1 MKLSIATTNTALA
14 SMAITSLVSY
24 PTGAAAAASCTH
36 GKLFVSSI
44 DDTTVRVLDLNSGLD
59 NIALDYSVDVSEAG
73 PELNLAKDTSS
84 KVVSV
89 IYRGTE
95 ENLYQVRKKTVNT
108 DGAEKIGLEDQDRH
122 PISSQQRHVS
132 SICHLR
138 LTMIFFLYSLP
149 RMGLFVGWLRVFRW
163 KSMTTMF
170 TSNTPNQR

>member
-14 SMAITSLVSY
+14 SMAISLVSY

-44 DDTTVRVLDLNSGLD
+44 DDTTVRVFDLNSGLD

-108 DGAEKIGLEDQDRH
+108 DGTEKIGLEDQDRH

-132 SICHLR
+132 SICPLR
-138 LTMIFFLYSLP
+138 LTMIFLHSLP
-149 RMGLFVGWLRVFRW
+149 RMGLFVGWLRVFHW